1 MSGVTRGP
9 AESAETSTAMAF
21 CTSFSVRR
29 ISSRLVP
36 SRSSR
41 GWNLPISRPPA
52 AAGEAVAPD
61 ALNGLGRVHQLDGAL
76 DLRPHFSL
84 HADGFGEG
92 LLRVVVLLRDA
103 ADHRLDQPLE
113 PEVVAVEDI
122 GWGGDV
128 DPHGQ
133 VPDAVVHPARR
144 EGEEADLAGGD
155 AGRTLARERERDP
168 VGGSVLGRAAV
179 LEVPPLGEA
188 HRVERHPLLTE

>member
-1 MSGVTRGP
+1 MSGVTRVP

-61 ALNGLGRVHQLDGAL
+61 ALNGLRRVHQLDRAL

-84 HADGFGEG
+84 HADGFGNR
-92 LLRVVVLLRDA
+92 LLRVVVLLRHA
-103 ADHRLDQPLE
+103 THHRLDQPLE
-113 PEVVAVEDI
+113 PEVVAVEDVR
-122 GWGGDV
+122 GGRDV
-128 DPHGQ
+128 DPDGEI
-133 VPDAVVHPARR
+133 PDAVVHP
-144 EGEEADLAGGD
+144 
-155 AGRTLARERERDP
+155 
-168 VGGSVLGRAAV
+168 
-179 LEVPPLGEA
+179 
-188 HRVERHPLLTE
+188 